1 MILNNKVLEDPL
13 NENALPLFATKLKI
27 NHHSP
32 TQASL
37 PDGAWLFK
45 YLVLTQEERRMLPSN
60 ANMKAGVAV
69 NEILQQYYGDT
80 IWKTNPI
87 TKKLTPYSN
96 ALQFADKQELISDN
110 LDKFKEYDPADDKDR
125 EKFEKY
131 QEEIPEVTSHGFSA
145 LEKLGAATS
154 GPITCEEQISI
165 TQSHSPLLLSV
176 VGRTDFTF
184 GGGTQ
189 TTDTT
194 VPSLIVELKT
204 SWSKLGKVKKDGSR
218 GFISLSLPAA
228 PSFNHLT
235 QCAFYAAKYNYAAPV
250 ALVYLTKAGY
260 QIFTKDNCWDLTPEG
275 LQKNFNIICNV
286 FRRREKILAQFE
298 KKDAPEIIR
307 SASEIIDPNF
317 DHPWCW
323 HNIGEQNL
331 KAAKHLWNFT

>member
-13 NENALPLFATKLKI
+13 NETALPLFAQKLGI
-27 NHHSP
+27 HHHSP
-32 TQASL
+32 TQGTL
-37 PDGAWLFK
+37 PDGPWHFL
-45 YLVLTQEERRMLPSN
+45 YNVLTQEERRMLPSN

-69 NEILQQYYGDT
+69 NEILQKFYGDT
-80 IWKTNPI
+80 IWKINPL
-87 TKKLTPYSN
+87 TKKLMPYAN
-96 ALQFADKQELISDN
+96 GENNEDKQNLITKE
-110 LDKFKEYDPADDKDR
+110 LDKFKEYLPEDDKDR

-131 QEEIPEVTSHGFSA
+131 QEEIPEVALHGFSA

-165 TQSHSPLLLSV
+165 TQNNSPLLLTV

-204 SWSKLGKVKKDGSR
+204 SWSKPGKVRKDKSR

-275 LQKNFNIICNV
+275 LQKNFGLMCNV
-286 FRRREKILAQFE
+286 FRRREKILSQFE
-298 KKDAPEIIR
+298 KLDPVEIVKR
-307 SASEIIDPNF
+307 AAEIIDPNF
-317 DHPWCW
+317 DHPWAW
-323 HNIGEQNL
+323 HRLGDHIQR
-331 KAAKHLWNFT
+331 AKILWNFN

>member
-13 NENALPLFATKLKI
+13 KEEALPLFATKLKI

-69 NEILQQYYGDT
+69 NEILQQYYADN
-80 IWKTNPI
+80 IWKLNPL
-87 TKKLTPYSN
+87 TKKLMPYAN
-96 ALQFADKQELISDN
+96 ALQYANKQELITN
-110 LDKFKEYDPADDKDR
+110 NIDKFKEYDPVDDKDR

-131 QEEIPEVTSHGFSA
+131 QNEIAETAIHGFSA

-165 TQSHSPLLLSV
+165 TQRFSPLLLSV
-176 VGRTDFTF
+176 VGRTDFAF
-184 GGGTQ
+184 GGSLDATI
-189 TTDTT
+189 
-194 VPSLIVELKT
+194 PSLIVELKT
-204 SWSKLGKVKKDGSR
+204 SWSKLGKIKKDGSR
-218 GFISLSLPAA
+218 GFISLTLPAA

-235 QCAFYAAKYNYAAPV
+235 QCAFYAAKYNYQAPI
-250 ALVYLTKAGY
+250 ALVYCNKNGF
-260 QIFTKDNCWDLTPEG
+260 QIFDQNNCKDLTPEG
-275 LQKNFNIICNV
+275 LQRNFRLICNV
-286 FRRREKILAQFE
+286 FKRREKILAQFE
-298 KKDAPEIIR
+298 KEDPVKIIQE
-307 SASEIIDPNF
+307 AVTLIDPNF

-323 HNIGEQNL
+323 HGIGEQNL
-331 KAAKHLWNFT
+331 RAAKQLWNFN

>member
-13 NENALPLFATKLKI
+13 KEDALPLFATKLKI

-45 YLVLTQEERRMLPSN
+45 YLVLTQEQRRMLPAN

-69 NEILQQYYGDT
+69 NEILQEFYADK
-80 IWKTNPI
+80 IWKLNPI
-87 TKKLTPYSN
+87 TKKLMPYAN
-96 ALQFADKQELISDN
+96 ALQYADKQELITN
-110 LDKFKEYDPADDKDR
+110 NINKFKEYDPVDDKDR

-131 QEEIPEVTSHGFSA
+131 QNEIAETALHGFSA

-165 TQSHSPLLLSV
+165 TQRFSPLLLSV

-184 GGGTQ
+184 GGSNSNL
-189 TTDTT
+189 DTT
-194 VPSLIVELKT
+194 IPTLIVELKT
-204 SWSKLGKVKKDGSR
+204 SWSRLGKIKKDGSR
-218 GFISLSLPAA
+218 GFISLTLPAA

-235 QCAFYAAKYNYAAPV
+235 QCAFYAAKWNYKAPV
-250 ALVYLTKAGY
+250 ALVYLTKNGF
-260 QIFTKDNCWDLTPEG
+260 QIFDKNNCYDLTEDG
-275 LQKNFNIICNV
+275 LARNFRLICNV
-286 FRRREKILAQFE
+286 FKRREKILAQFE
-298 KKDAPEIIR
+298 KEEPHKIIQN
-307 SASEIIDPNF
+307 AVGLIDPNF

-323 HNIGEQNL
+323 YGIGEENM
-331 KAAKHLWNFT
+331 KAAKQLWDFT